1 MHLIKKIV
9 KKLKF
14 IFDFLVISSLKGK
27 NKFSYIYKNSYW
39 QNKIDGS
46 KSGSGSNNS
55 STKSISY
62 ELNKFIYEKK
72 IKSILDIPCGDWNW
86 MRNINLDNILYLGCD
101 IVDEVISENKKN
113 YSKKN
118 IKFET
123 KDILSDKLPD
133 ADLIIVRDLLVH
145 LGDKDILSFINNI
158 KKARFNYLAITSYD
172 HTLKNSKGTLDDNWR
187 PLNLTIEPF
196 NLREP
201 DLKIDDSCND
211 TEDEKFKKLYVWKKY
226 IN

>member
-1 MHLIKKIV
+1 MNLIKKIV

-14 IFDFLVISSLKGK
+14 FFDFLIISSLKGK

-39 QNKIDGS
+39 QNKINGS
-46 KSGSGSNNS
+46 KSGSGSNDS
-55 STKSISY
+55 STKNITY
-62 ELNKFIYEKK
+62 ALNKFIYEKK

-86 MRNINLDNILYLGCD
+86 MKKINLDNISYLGCD
-101 IVDEVISENKKN
+101 IVDEAISENN
-113 YSKKN
+113 RNFSSNN

-123 KDILSDKLPD
+123 KNIISDKLPD
-133 ADLIIVRDLLVH
+133 AELIIVRDLLVH
-145 LGDKDILSFINNI
+145 LEDKDILNVINNI
-158 KKARFNYLAITSYD
+158 KRSRFNFLAITSYD
-172 HTLKNSKGTLDDNWR
+172 HTLQNSKGTVDDNWR

-201 DLKIDDSCND
+201 DLKLDDSCDD
-211 TEDEKFKKLYVWKKY
+211 TEDEKIKKLFVWKNN

>member
-1 MHLIKKIV
+1 MNLIKKIV

-14 IFDFLVISSLKGK
+14 IFDFLVISLLKGK

-55 STKSISY
+55 STKIISY

-145 LGDKDILSFINNI
+145 LEDKDILSFINNI
-158 KKARFNYLAITSYD
+158 KRARFSYLAITSYD
-172 HTLKNSKGTLDDNWR
+172 HTLKNSKGTPDDNWR
-187 PLNLTIEPF
+187 PLNLTKEPF
-196 NLREP
+196 NFREP
-201 DLKIDDSCND
+201 DLKMDDSCND